1 VIGRRLLIAVP
12 ILFVSA
18 IIVFAIMRL
27 VPGDPAAAILGSDAT
42 PAAIAQLHRQ
52 LGLDQPVT
60 TQFFDWLGGV
70 LHGNFGQDYVTS
82 QPITQELTQ
91 RLPVTCELAGLA
103 FVFAVVFAVPI
114 GVIAAVRRDGW
125 VDRLTRSVA
134 VITIALPDF
143 VFGLIGVLVFGLGL
157 ALVPTSGYVSIAAGG
172 IVGNFQSIVL
182 PAIALALGLGG
193 VLVRTTR
200 SAMVDVLDA
209 DYVRFAR
216 ASGFGPMTVVFRYA
230 LRNASVPIVTVIGL
244 QLGYLLGG
252 TVVVEQLFSLPG
264 IGQLVVQAM
273 LNRDYPVVQ
282 ACVLIFVVAFIVAS
296 LITDI
301 VYTVLN
307 PRLRKAAE

>member
-1 VIGRRLLIAVP
+1 VIVRRLLIAVP

-18 IIVFAIMRL
+18 VIVFAIVRL
-27 VPGDPAAAILGSDAT
+27 VPGDPAAAILGSDAS

-52 LGLDQPVT
+52 LGLDQPFT
-60 TQFFDWLGGV
+60 TQFFHWLGGA
-70 LHGNFGQDYVTS
+70 LHGNFGQDYESS
-82 QPITQELTQ
+82 QPIAQELAQ
-91 RLPVTCELAGLA
+91 RLPVTSELAALA
-103 FVFAVVFAVPI
+103 FVFALIVAVPI

-125 VDRLTRSVA
+125 VDRLIRGVA

-143 VFGLIGVLVFGLGL
+143 VFGLVGVLVFGLGL

-172 IVGNFQSIVL
+172 IVGNFQSLVL
-182 PAIALALGLGG
+182 PATALALGLGG

-209 DYVRFAR
+209 DYVLFAR
-216 ASGFGPMTVVFRYA
+216 ASGFGSRTVVFRYA
-230 LRNASVPIVTVIGL
+230 LRNASVPIVTVVGL

-282 ACVLIFVVAFIVAS
+282 ACVLIFVTAFIVAS

-301 VYTVLN
+301 FSTVLN

>member
-60 TQFFDWLGGV
+60 TQFFHWLGGV

-125 VDRLTRSVA
+125 VDRLIRGVA

-143 VFGLIGVLVFGLGL
+143 VFGLIGVLVFGVGL

-216 ASGFGPMTVVFRYA
+216 ASGFGPTTVVFRYA
-230 LRNASVPIVTVIGL
+230 LRNASVPIVTVLGL

>member
-1 VIGRRLLIAVP
+1 VIGRRILIAIP

-27 VPGDPAAAILGSDAT
+27 VPGDPAAAILGSNAT
-42 PAAIAQLHRQ
+42 PSAIASLRHQ

-60 TQFFDWLGGV
+60 TQFFQWLGGV
-70 LHGNFGQDYVTS
+70 LHANFGHDYVTNQS
-82 QPITQELTQ
+82 ITQELTS
-91 RLPVTCELAGLA
+91 RLPVTGELAALA
-103 FVFAVVFAVPI
+103 FVFALVVAVPA

-125 VDRLTRSVA
+125 VDRFVRGVA

-143 VFGLIGVLVFGLGL
+143 VFGLVGVLVFALRMS
-157 ALVPTSGYVSIAAGG
+157 LVPTSGFVSLSAGG
-172 IVGNFQSIVL
+172 IVANFQSLVL

-209 DYVRFAR
+209 DYVRFAH
-216 ASGFGPMTVVFRYA
+216 ACGFGTTTVVFRYA
-230 LRNASVPIVTVIGL
+230 LRNAAVPIVTVIGL

-264 IGQLVVQAM
+264 IGQLIVQAM
-273 LNRDYPVVQ
+273 LNRNYPVVQ
-282 ACVLIFVVAFIVAS
+282 ACVLILVAAFIVAS

-301 VYTVLN
+301 VYTALN
-307 PRLRKAAE
+307 PRLRKAAT

>member
-12 ILFVSA
+12 ILLVSA
-18 IIVFAIMRL
+18 VIVFAIMRL
-27 VPGDPAAAILGSDAT
+27 VPGDPAAAILGSNAT
-42 PAAIAQLHRQ
+42 PAAIIALRHQ

-60 TQFFDWLGGV
+60 TQFFHWLGGV
-70 LHGNFGQDYVTS
+70 LHGDFGHDYVTNQS
-82 QPITQELTQ
+82 ITQEITS
-91 RLPVTCELAGLA
+91 RLPVTAELAAVA
-103 FVFAVVFAVPI
+103 FVLALVVAVPLGI
-114 GVIAAVRRDGW
+114 IAAVRRDGW
-125 VDRLTRSVA
+125 IDRFVRGIA

-143 VFGLIGVLVFGLGL
+143 VFGMIGVLVFALKMSL
-157 ALVPTSGYVSIAAGG
+157 APTSGFISISVGG
-172 IVGNFQSIVL
+172 LGENIQSLAL

-216 ASGFGPMTVVFRYA
+216 ASGFGGLTVVFRYA
-230 LRNASVPIVTVIGL
+230 LRNAAVPIVTVIGL

-264 IGQLVVQAM
+264 IGQLIVQAM
-273 LNRDYPVVQ
+273 LNRNYPVVQ

-307 PRLRKAAE
+307 PRLRKAAS

>member
-60 TQFFDWLGGV
+60 TQFFHWLGGV

-125 VDRLTRSVA
+125 VDRLIRSVA

-216 ASGFGPMTVVFRYA
+216 ASGFGPTTVVFRYA
-230 LRNASVPIVTVIGL
+230 LRNASVPIVTVLGL

>member
-1 VIGRRLLIAVP
+1 MIGRRLLIAVP

-42 PAAIAQLHRQ
+42 PAAIAQLHSQ

-60 TQFFDWLGGV
+60 TQFFHWLGGV

-114 GVIAAVRRDGW
+114 GVIAAVRHDGW
-125 VDRLTRSVA
+125 VDRLIRSVA

-157 ALVPTSGYVSIAAGG
+157 ALVPTSGYVSIASGG

-216 ASGFGPMTVVFRYA
+216 ASGFGPTTVVFRYA